1 MKLNPEAMTIMGDPL
16 FQAVWVVRGGNEADY
31 RRVQQDYDL
40 QVHFFQWAYARYE
53 ILITAQM
60 RGVVFDRDLSRS
72 VPAKVRQWAVSDL
85 HTDGLIEMAPS
96 ETTYGWRLTE
106 AGRNRFTDGSG
117 DFALGLLHS
126 LASSLPPG
134 QIETLMERQAEQKA
148 AGYRNRIGE
157 GPLPQR
163 LERLVELRRR
173 EGFVAELL
181 ADPETPA
188 AWIMSE
194 FHCSVM
200 RIAEEFPMVCDQ
212 ELQLIR
218 RT

>member
-106 AGRNRFTDGSG
+106 AGKEFVRNKGSVTPSR
-117 DFALGLLHS
+117 ARS
-126 LASSLPPG
+126 V
-134 QIETLMERQAEQKA
+134 
-148 AGYRNRIGE
+148 Y
-157 GPLPQR
+157 
-163 LERLVELRRR
+163 VE
-173 EGFVAELL
+173 
-181 ADPETPA
+181 
-188 AWIMSE
+188 
-194 FHCSVM
+194 
-200 RIAEEFPMVCDQ
+200 
-212 ELQLIR
+212 
-218 RT
+218 